1 MRRQNEHEAPSSNRS
16 RSIPSSLGNYIELRS
31 KLSLYPWRSSRR
43 GIRIREP
50 QKMTQTDFF
59 TLYFASLG
67 VIAGLAGF
75 VITHLL
81 AEINRLSARVDE
93 IYNILLER

>member
-1 MRRQNEHEAPSSNRS
+1 
-16 RSIPSSLGNYIELRS
+16 
-31 KLSLYPWRSSRR
+31 
-43 GIRIREP
+43 
-50 QKMTQTDFF
+50 MTQTDFF

-67 VIAGLAGF
+67 IIGGLSGF

-81 AEINRLSARVDE
+81 SEIKRLHARVDE